1 MFTMCYTRSSII
13 DISLFRKSELRDE
26 GGNKMGKIMAVNISE
41 KKGTQKKNVHSA
53 RLMEEFGI
61 EKDAHAGKWHRQVS
75 LLSYEKIEEFKA
87 KGAPIEDGAFGEN
100 LIVSFIIPE
109 TNFSVTDD
117 YPYFRFLHLSR
128 MYTVVN
134 FRSKQVDKLSSR
146 TYNNFRIKKHF
157 VFL

>member
-1 MFTMCYTRSSII
+1 
-13 DISLFRKSELRDE
+13 
-26 GGNKMGKIMAVNISE
+26 MGKIMAVNISE

-100 LIVSFIIPE
+100 LIVSGSEGIAGWHQTSQRRGIIR
-109 TNFSVTDD
+109 SDTD
-117 YPYFRFLHLSR
+117 REKMS
-128 MYTVVN
+128 
-134 FRSKQVDKLSSR
+134 
-146 TYNNFRIKKHF
+146 
-157 VFL
+157 

>member
-1 MFTMCYTRSSII
+1 MFTMCYTRFSIT

-41 KKGTQKKNVHSA
+41 
-53 RLMEEFGI
+53 MEEFGI

-100 LIVSFIIPE
+100 LIVSG
-109 TNFSVTDD
+109 
-117 YPYFRFLHLSR
+117 Y
-128 MYTVVN
+128 
-134 FRSKQVDKLSSR
+134 
-146 TYNNFRIKKHF
+146 
-157 VFL
+157 

>member
-1 MFTMCYTRSSII
+1 
-13 DISLFRKSELRDE
+13 
-26 GGNKMGKIMAVNISE
+26 MGKIMAVNISE

-100 LIVSFIIPE
+100 LIVSGYDLKALPVGTRLRSGEVLLEVTRIGKNVIVDVRFIKLWVTVLCQEKVSLPE
-109 TNFSVTDD
+109 
-117 YPYFRFLHLSR
+117 YF
-128 MYTVVN
+128 MVAY
-134 FRSKQVDKLSSR
+134 
-146 TYNNFRIKKHF
+146 
-157 VFL
+157 